1 MAIRQNVGIGG
12 LYPTGR
18 APLAVDLATP
28 TAAITQRMIK
38 REEQRIAG
46 EKEQIS
52 ANQQAILK
60 ALDFETVQ
68 GLSDKIQTEH
78 LENLNKVWNN
88 WAEKFASKQG
98 KLSFADLKELQDDKR
113 KIESNLGKMQADVKT
128 FAFAQNELSKPNAR
142 QLWDEQSWLN
152 LKDYANQGKVGS
164 GDAINIL
171 VPRQPS
177 FMEYLQSTY
186 KTQLAGLDK
195 KISNRWIGVTDEG
208 RVSAQKDNLDAANNM
223 WESLKQQP
231 DVKQYIGQIGETQA
245 KEQFLNAYGFSVK
258 DDYFSQGVW
267 KEARKGAEGS
277 TLTPEQQS
285 FMKEHNIKDPALVGT
300 AMHAAQ
306 TLERIMVAD
315 KGAIDNLQTT
325 FIPQFGGNPEKI
337 DYDNPQASGV
347 VLQFSEEGPVYKFR
361 KGKKRYEKQL
371 GYSYPN
377 EITRKNHKL
386 NFLGDKGETPEV
398 LTGKQEV
405 KGISDAI
412 LSEQALYEPA
422 EIAYPTAYDRFLKDI
437 DNLELNAEQLMAPIS
452 NEFWGMLP
460 DADIEKE
467 DKNTIK
473 FNGKSYKVNNKGIF
487 GGKEEEV
494 KKGRE
499 DLKKAVIQE
508 VEEKRDLLRQQVKY
522 KEDTQ
527 QREENIESMDKLVEA
542 ARQDAV
548 SLAKKNNLK
557 SLQEFKDFKL
567 SVGLREEDIDRAIE
581 QLGLTDEDFQ

>member
-177 FMEYLQSTY
+177 FIEHIQSRY
-186 KTQLAGLDK
+186 KSQMSALEK
-195 KISNRWIGVTDEG
+195 RISNRMLGVNTEEG
-208 RVSAQKDNLDAANNM
+208 RIMATKDNLEAANSM

-267 KEARKGAEGS
+267 KEGRKGTEPTNDYYYRKYGWDIDKEQTENLVFFNDVAEG
-277 TLTPEQQS
+277 
-285 FMKEHNIKDPALVGT
+285 I
-300 AMHAAQ
+300 
-306 TLERIMVAD
+306 RRAD
-315 KGAIDNLQTT
+315 KDIIESLTGVIDRGLGNLDAVEYKKIGDEEFILLMPSDEKKKPQRIKLPPKDASPTT
-325 FIPQFGGNPEKI
+325 VRNFKKMILDRFQSINGKQIDKNIMKYIEPDWDDFTGSEPVMPMALKI
-337 DYDNPQASGV
+337 ATEGLLALPNAY
-347 VLQFSEEGPVYKFR
+347 EEGEFADTAIKYITDALPDVEVEKA
-361 KGKKRYEKQL
+361 KGRL
-371 GYSYPN
+371 
-377 EITRKNHKL
+377 
-386 NFLGDKGETPEV
+386 
-398 LTGKQEV
+398 
-405 KGISDAI
+405 GISKSNYKINVTDPSVEGEQKTKEYD
-412 LSEQALYEPA
+412 LRKVEDRQALSDW
-422 EIAYPTAYDRFLKDI
+422 IIQK
-437 DNLELNAEQLMAPIS
+437 S
-452 NEFWGMLP
+452 N
-460 DADIEKE
+460 
-467 DKNTIK
+467 
-473 FNGKSYKVNNKGIF
+473 
-487 GGKEEEV
+487 
-494 KKGRE
+494 
-499 DLKKAVIQE
+499 
-508 VEEKRDLLRQQVKY
+508 Y
-522 KEDTQ
+522 KEAMQDRWNPNAGEE
-527 QREENIESMDKLVEA
+527 QRKENVESMEKLVEA

-567 SVGLREEDIDRAIE
+567 SIGLREEDIDRAIE